1 MKRAVL
7 ILSGGLLILAACE
20 DVREP
25 PVAALGPMADSA
37 DQIMFGVNTLLT
49 ERGLLRAEL
58 RADTA
63 FFFDDNTRV
72 ELRNVRTTFYTA
84 TGQKSAVLTSKA
96 GTYNT
101 RLAQTEA
108 RGNVVVVS
116 EDGKRLTTQQLRYDQ
131 GKNEISSDSAFVLSE
146 PNRRLEGVGFVSD
159 PEMDKVQ
166 VLKGVKGEDRGTFTL
181 PEP

>member
-1 MKRAVL
+1 MSRAAVVL
-7 ILSGGLLILAACE
+7 LFALAIAAACR
-20 DVREP
+20 DAKEP

-58 RADTA
+58 RADSA
-63 FFFDDNTRV
+63 FFFDENTRV
-72 ELRNVRTTFYTA
+72 ELRNVRTTFYTN
-84 TGQKSAVLTSKA
+84 TGAKSAVLTSKA

-101 RLAQTEA
+101 RLARTEA
-108 RGNVVVVS
+108 RHNVVVVS
-116 EDGKRLTTQQLRYDQ
+116 EHGRRLTTEQLRYDQ
-131 GKNEISSDSAFVLSE
+131 GKNEISSDSAFVLTE

-159 PEMDKVQ
+159 PEMQKMR
-166 VLKGVKGEDRGTFTL
+166 VLKQAKGEDQGTFTL